1 MPTHH
6 GTLIFLHN
14 FKTAGTT
21 LRHILSGQYP
31 EHARYT
37 FYRSQNPTPLEQ
49 LTLEARQR
57 IRLCSSHEPL
67 GTHDRYLMPPI
78 HYLTMLRDPVDRVIS
93 EHYYR
98 LYKGLQGAQGHVP
111 LVTVSEQMKVGHQDN
126 LQVRMI
132 SGQGATGE
140 VTQATL
146 EQASENLFAPSMT
159 FGLVDRFTESLLLFS
174 AKFGWQGLPI
184 GLNFNRTPH
193 KNEHSVDS
201 QTRRALAKHHSFDVQ
216 LVDLARSHFAMRLC
230 DAKIT
235 PTEVAKFSNHWT
247 TKARAFFFL
256 STLAAKRSFRM
267 INGALKRAP

>member
-1 MPTHH
+1 MILCRRPVPHH
-6 GTLIFLHN
+6 
-14 FKTAGTT
+14 A
-21 LRHILSGQYP
+21 
-31 EHARYT
+31 AR
-37 FYRSQNPTPLEQ
+37 
-49 LTLEARQR
+49 
-57 IRLCSSHEPL
+57 
-67 GTHDRYLMPPI
+67 
-78 HYLTMLRDPVDRVIS
+78 PVDRVIS

-111 LVTVSEQMKVGHQDN
+111 LITVSEQMKVGHQDN

-132 SGQGATGE
+132 SGQGAMGE

-146 EQASENLFAPSMT
+146 EQASENLFTPSMT

-201 QTRRALAKHHSFDVQ
+201 QTRRALAEHHSFDVQ
-216 LVDLARSHFAMRLC
+216 LVDLLPLHFAMRLC
-230 DAKIT
+230 DAEIT

-247 TKARAFFFL
+247 TKARTFSFL
-256 STLAAKRSFRM
+256 SASGSQTFFPNDQRCLEPSTMTTHPATLIFLHIPKTAVLQPTADHCETVSRRGDLSILSVRKTSHARSTPPNSTRRHPLDEF
-267 INGALKRAP
+267 P